1 MDPSIFQSAV
11 PNKSKT
17 TFTLPPRVKTSQL
30 QRRPPNKG
38 KLDWQIKDRVIYR
51 GSESSRK
58 REIER

>member
-38 KLDWQIKDRVIYR
+38 KLKIGLY
-51 GSESSRK
+51 
-58 REIER
+58 IERVRGKERK

>member
-38 KLDWQIKDRVIYR
+38 KLKIGLYIERVR
-51 GSESSRK
+51 ENRK
-58 REIER
+58 KVMHREI

>member
-1 MDPSIFQSAV
+1 MDPSIFQSAG

-38 KLDWQIKDRVIYR
+38 KLKIGLYIYR
-51 GSESSRK
+51 ESEREKERK
-58 REIER
+58 